1 MPAPAYDVVL
11 LDIEGTT
18 TPISFVHDVLFPYIT
33 ANVRQFLESRWDDS
47 GVQHHVRAIAEQANA
62 DVEAGI
68 TSAVGIN
75 LGTDSP
81 AEVQRKVL
89 ANVEWQMAADRKVGA
104 LKGLQGYMW
113 RFGYESGELQGVMF
127 SDAVD
132 AIRRWVREGRRV
144 FIYSSGSVEAQ
155 KLIFGFSDHGD
166 LLGYIAGH
174 YDTRVGAK
182 VESGSYAAIASD
194 IGASP
199 ERILFVSDSIRE
211 IQAADEAGLQAV
223 LSVRP
228 GNVPVNKTSKLDKIG
243 ESGIV
248 KKSGRKK
255 ITAKEKRQ
263 LKIYDIPEEARR
275 FELFLPLHRLWS
287 KYISSLLGDNDITG
301 LIADS
306 KQQQQLFGRLIKADL
321 HGAKLAVERS
331 KCPNFVG
338 ISGIVAQ
345 ETKNAFKIITEDDR
359 LVVVPKARCV
369 FALQLPSNDQCLIY
383 GDQFMYRASERA
395 SKKFKA
401 KPTVDL

>member
-211 IQAADEAGLQAV
+211 IQAADEAGLQTV

-228 GNVPVNKTSKLDKIG
+228 GNVPVSEHKFATSSNFT
-243 ESGIV
+243 E
-248 KKSGRKK
+248 
-255 ITAKEKRQ
+255 
-263 LKIYDIPEEARR
+263 IP
-275 FELFLPLHRLWS
+275 L
-287 KYISSLLGDNDITG
+287 
-301 LIADS
+301 
-306 KQQQQLFGRLIKADL
+306 
-321 HGAKLAVERS
+321 
-331 KCPNFVG
+331 
-338 ISGIVAQ
+338 
-345 ETKNAFKIITEDDR
+345 
-359 LVVVPKARCV
+359 
-369 FALQLPSNDQCLIY
+369 
-383 GDQFMYRASERA
+383 
-395 SKKFKA
+395 
-401 KPTVDL
+401 